1 MLESRS
7 DGNQAEGFGE
17 EYEDEYD
24 DTYDDNAMGEKEPDL
39 DEVLQRRAFV
49 LPQAL
54 GGGHIRTGAAT
65 DAGDDDDEVG
75 GDDGEDGPNRDK
87 SKIPFCRNPEEM
99 RAGMVT
105 YENFISILIFQE
117 AGKTPRFTR
126 VYLLFLILLNI

>member
-1 MLESRS
+1 
-7 DGNQAEGFGE
+7 
-17 EYEDEYD
+17 
-24 DTYDDNAMGEKEPDL
+24 MGEKEPDL

-105 YENFISILIFQE
+105 YENFISTLIYQE

-126 VYLLFLILLNI
+126 VYLLLPILLNIQLIY